1 MERRGGEQRPA
12 LAASRGTGVN
22 PIVAAGTVL
31 WRPAPEGDGSS
42 GEPEI
47 ALVHRPKYDDWSLP
61 KGKCEAGEHPAVAA
75 VRETREETGFT
86 GPLTRALGHIQY
98 QVSGADGGTPKVVHY
113 WAMPALGGVF
123 TASAEVDH
131 IEWLPARIALKQ
143 LTRTADREP
152 VRTFLDGPAATTTVL
167 LIRHARAGDRKSWR
181 GSDDARPLDAGGE
194 QQAQDIASVAACFG
208 VESILAADVLRC
220 QQTVTP
226 LAATLGVA
234 VEPAAAFSEADHAR
248 HPNRALRQLD
258 ALVTRGT
265 AVAIC
270 SQGGVIPD
278 LLEVLGERGPV
289 RPGPVRSR
297 KGSIWLL
304 SFAAGAL
311 VSTQYLE
318 SDNLPI

>member
-1 MERRGGEQRPA
+1 
-12 LAASRGTGVN
+12 
-22 PIVAAGTVL
+22 VL

-61 KGKCEAGEHPAVAA
+61 KGKCEPGEHPVVAA
-75 VRETREETGFT
+75 VRETYEETGFT
-86 GPLTRALGHIQY
+86 GPLTRALGHIRY
-98 QVSGADGGTPKVVHY
+98 QVSGPDGGTPKVVHY
-113 WAMPALGGVF
+113 WAMPAFGGVF

-131 IEWLPARIALKQ
+131 IEWLPVGTA
-143 LTRTADREP
+143 LTRLTRPADREP
-152 VRTFLDGPAATTTVL
+152 VRTFIEGPSATTTVL
-167 LIRHARAGDRKSWR
+167 LVRHARAGDRKSWR
-181 GSDDARPLDAGGE
+181 GPDDARPLDVGGE

-208 VESILAADVLRC
+208 VETVLAADVLRC

-234 VEPAAAFSEADHAR
+234 VEPAPAFSESDHAR
-248 HPNRALRQLD
+248 HPHRALRQLD
-258 ALVTRGT
+258 ALVARGS

-278 LLEVLGERGPV
+278 LLEELGKRGPV
-289 RPGPVRSR
+289 RPEPVRSR

-304 SFAAGAL
+304 SFAAGVL
-311 VSTQYLE
+311 VHAQYLE